1 MDIFM
6 STLFSLTAKI
16 GLLISAL
23 AFIGC
28 ASAPKVDADYNESYN
43 FSNIK
48 NYYMI
53 PDKEADY
60 LGQPG
65 SSLTDQRIEKAI
77 SFEMDKR
84 NLAPVARD
92 QADILISFHITTKDK
107 TRIRNYNMGYS
118 YGSYGGYRRSSMSM
132 GYGSNYGNDIS
143 VQQYVEGQLLI
154 DLVDPKTNNVVW
166 RGIASKKIDKNW
178 TNDERIDIINSHVS
192 ATMALIPG
200 L

>member
-6 STLFSLTAKI
+6 SNLFSLTAKI
-16 GLLISAL
+16 GLVISTL

-28 ASAPKVDADYNESYN
+28 TSTPKVDADYNESYN
-43 FSNIK
+43 FSSIK

-65 SSLTDQRIEKAI
+65 SSLTDQRIENAI

-84 NLAPVARD
+84 NIAPVARE
-92 QADILISFHITTKDK
+92 QADILISFHITSKDK
-107 TRIRNYNMGYS
+107 TRVHNYNTGYS
-118 YGSYGGYRRSSMSM
+118 YGMYGGYRRSSLSM
-132 GYGSNYGNDIS
+132 NYGNDIS

-166 RGIASKKIDKNW
+166 RGTASKKINNNW
-178 TNDERIDIINSHVS
+178 TNDERIDIINSHVA